1 MSHNLTSVRQLLV
14 TAKRPVS
21 FSGAG
26 LSAESG
32 ISTFRDKNDEGL
44 WSRFDPQQLASQQGF
59 QADPET
65 VIDWYNWRRKTLAEA
80 KPNAGHITLGQPS
93 GWLHITQNVDNL
105 LEQGGADES
114 SVLHLHG
121 TLLKDHCNGGCGISE
136 TVDLKNPPPL
146 RACPQCT
153 QPMRPSVVWFG
164 ESLPE
169 NILRQAANAAVA
181 TDFFLVVGTSA
192 QVYPA
197 AGLIDI
203 ARDNGAP
210 IVVVNIE
217 TDSVTDPRDIYLEGT
232 AAEMLPLLFQA

>member
-1 MSHNLTSVRQLLV
+1 MTDPLTTLRDLL
-14 TAKRPVS
+14 ASANQPVS

-32 ISTFRDKNDEGL
+32 ITTFRDKNDNGL

-59 QADPET
+59 QADPER
-65 VIDWYNWRRKTLAEA
+65 VIDWYNWRRKTLADA
-80 KPNAGHITLGQPS
+80 RPNAGHKALAQQPH
-93 GWLHITQNVDNL
+93 WLHITQNVDNL
-105 LEQGGADES
+105 LEQGGAAGE

-121 TLLKDHCNGGCGISE
+121 SLLQDHCNGACGYCE
-136 TVDLKNPPPL
+136 TVDLHDPRPL
-146 RACPQCT
+146 RNCPQCS

-164 ESLPE
+164 ESLPAE
-169 NILRQAANAAVA
+169 ILQQAADAAAAADV
-181 TDFFLVVGTSA
+181 FLVIGTSA

-203 ARDNGAP
+203 ARDSGAQ

-217 TDSVTDPRDIYLEGT
+217 AEGGADPRDKYISGK
-232 AAEMLPLLFQA
+232 AAEILPLLLPG